1 MARPK
6 RTSNILDKARRRIAG
21 LKTIDSSLDLGN
33 GLTLQL
39 FSELIEDTSKK
50 LEAHNIAVSEADQ
63 TGTLV
68 SQAERSLADLSDRM
82 LTGVASKYGKSSD
95 QYEMAGGVRKQDRK
109 RKTRK
114 VNTSTPTETLPTA

>member
-114 VNTSTPTETLPTA
+114 VNASTPTESLDTP